1 MPIVDLQAPRLTD
14 VLDTPKGF
22 VVTPG
27 EEEVNKGS
35 DAPSWASSFG
45 AAFRQ
50 DNTVGSF
57 LSTGNTSQVRDD
69 TFNPWDEIKGTK
81 YEPQFSSFADVRNRQ
96 AFDTIRAK
104 IDQETEDRKLLD
116 SAPWYQSLIS
126 QGTAGAL
133 DLPSLIP
140 GGAFVKGAKG
150 GFSVA
155 KSALSV
161 GAAAG
166 VSSAIQETA
175 LQNMQETRTAGES
188 AVNIGASVLL
198 GGLLGAG
205 GAKLLSPGE
214 WSSAVAKLESELAT
228 GAADIERGLSGSPA
242 SVGAAASEPA
252 TLADNAIAGRAASA
266 VASSTAQLNPALRA
280 LTSPSAA
287 YREEATKL
295 FENSLY
301 LKKNDAGVASEPAVE
316 TFMKEW
322 NAGLA
327 TAVKNTEGAFSDYVK
342 ANGGGKMAEM
352 APGRF
357 GLLTRSEFRE
367 EVGKAM
373 RRGDESDNPHV
384 AKVAKEWRAKVFD
397 PLKEA
402 AIEMKLLPADVSVE
416 TAQSYFSRMWNRQRL
431 VAQEDRFKAIVQ
443 AWVERESPKWA
454 DQYDKGVERRLSP
467 LQREIDEL
475 EMTKLRRGE
484 ELKQRRAG
492 NFIPQSDKTYDVYH
506 GSGAVFDEFDPAK
519 LGTATEAPSAKEG
532 FFFSKTPQTA
542 DSYTPKQY
550 ATKSEMPPEA
560 LARLVDLENQLAKEK
575 EGTSTRSKIQKI
587 EDQIQE
593 LRAAN
598 IVHEEGSNVR
608 AVRVRMENPFVYDF
622 KGSKYRDQSYAKLI
636 AEAKA
641 AGHDGVIFKNTFDG
655 GPLDDIHVVF
665 DQKQIGS
672 RFETVPD
679 TSEMTE
685 GDIRQALRIVSGG
698 APKPK
703 GVKTLSQFVLEAGG
717 LVDDAGEL
725 AHRGITNK
733 ARPGLIRKERKTAQ
747 SSGGGW
753 TLDDMARHAW
763 ENGYFPE
770 SSQRPSI
777 DQFVEALND
786 DFHKVRAVLKHG
798 EQDAYRLNELVAQL
812 EADLA
817 RAGVGADG
825 KAPRFST
832 SEEMKGAVERVYKAL
847 DAEADRKIAALK
859 DRLNERQA
867 DARVER
873 ESRFIGDPKEL
884 SREIADEVFNSLT
897 GRTSEGPRPEFITI
911 KARGPLKERTFNIP
925 DELIEDF
932 LESDVDVVG
941 RRYARVMGADVELSR
956 KFGSVDLKDQIAKVR
971 EDYKAL
977 REQAKTE
984 KERMVLDKREKSD
997 IGDLE
1002 AMRDMLRGT
1011 DPTNK
1016 WDQDF
1021 SRMVRSVN
1029 HVNYLRSMGE
1039 VAIASLSETVRPAM
1053 VHGLLPYMKTIGQLA
1068 TNLKGIKMSVAEA
1081 QLAGNVV
1088 ERALGQRLATLSD
1101 IADPYASRG
1110 PVEAF
1115 LENMTNVAS
1124 RWNGI
1129 RMLTDMQKSIAA
1141 VMTQNRVL
1149 QNVEAYGKI
1158 KPDEKRYLAYVGID
1172 QSMAERIAKQ
1182 FAEHGETVEGVR
1194 VAKTERWTDEVARRT
1209 YRAAINKDVDS
1220 IITTKG
1226 VADTPLFANTPTGR
1240 AMLQFKSFA
1249 LASHQRVL
1257 LRGLQE
1263 DQTRFIG
1270 GLMAMSMIGMMA
1282 TWLKAVSGNRME
1294 KLQDIGKNPGW
1305 WLSEGLDR
1313 SGVFSVPMELANT
1326 FEKAT
1331 GLNPVKTPLKAFD
1344 EGSAQSQRMQNR
1356 SLMGAIAGPSMG
1368 LVDDAG
1374 NVLGIPNKLRQG
1386 EEVTRGQKNAAER
1399 LLPFNSYVGM
1409 RQLLR
1414 YVINPDAARP

>member
-1 MPIVDLQAPRLTD
+1 
-14 VLDTPKGF
+14 
-22 VVTPG
+22 
-27 EEEVNKGS
+27 
-35 DAPSWASSFG
+35 
-45 AAFRQ
+45 
-50 DNTVGSF
+50 
-57 LSTGNTSQVRDD
+57 
-69 TFNPWDEIKGTK
+69 
-81 YEPQFSSFADVRNRQ
+81 
-96 AFDTIRAK
+96 
-104 IDQETEDRKLLD
+104 
-116 SAPWYQSLIS
+116 
-126 QGTAGAL
+126 
-133 DLPSLIP
+133 
-140 GGAFVKGAKG
+140 
-150 GFSVA
+150 
-155 KSALSV
+155 
-161 GAAAG
+161 
-166 VSSAIQETA
+166 
-175 LQNMQETRTAGES
+175 
-188 AVNIGASVLL
+188 
-198 GGLLGAG
+198 LLGAG
-205 GAKLLSPGE
+205 GAKLLSPAE

-228 GAADIERGLSGSPA
+228 GAADIERGLSGAPA
-242 SVGAAASEPA
+242 SAGAAANAPVS
-252 TLADNAIAGRAASA
+252 LADNAIAGRAASA

-301 LKKNDAGVASEPAVE
+301 LKKNDEGVASEPAVE

-357 GLLTRSEFRE
+357 GLMTRSEFRE

-373 RRGDESDNPHV
+373 RRNDVSDNPHV
-384 AKVAKEWRAKVFD
+384 AKVAKEWRAKVFE

-431 VAQEDRFKAIVQ
+431 VAQEDRFKGIVQ

-484 ELKQRRAG
+484 ELKQRG
-492 NFIPQSDKTYDVYH
+492 N
-506 GSGAVFDEFDPAK
+506 
-519 LGTATEAPSAKEG
+519 EA
-532 FFFSKTPQTA
+532 
-542 DSYTPKQY
+542 
-550 ATKSEMPPEA
+550 
-560 LARLVDLENQLAKEK
+560 
-575 EGTSTRSKIQKI
+575 
-587 EDQIQE
+587 
-593 LRAAN
+593 
-598 IVHEEGSNVR
+598 
-608 AVRVRMENPFVYDF
+608 
-622 KGSKYRDQSYAKLI
+622 
-636 AEAKA
+636 
-641 AGHDGVIFKNTFDG
+641 
-655 GPLDDIHVVF
+655 
-665 DQKQIGS
+665 
-672 RFETVPD
+672 D

-685 GDIRQALRIVSGG
+685 GDIRQALRIVNGG

-747 SSGGGW
+747 SSSGGW

-777 DQFVEALND
+777 DAFVEALND

-812 EADLA
+812 EADLS
-817 RAGVGADG
+817 RAGVGVDG

-832 SEEMKGAVERVYKAL
+832 SEEMKSAVGRVYKAL

-884 SREIADEVFNSLT
+884 SREIADEVFDSLT
-897 GRTSEGPRPEFITI
+897 GRTGEGPRPEFITI

-925 DELIEDF
+925 DELVEDF

-956 KFGSVDLKDQIAKVR
+956 KFGSVDLKEQIAKVR

-984 KERMVLDKREKSD
+984 KERMALDKREKSD

-1129 RMLTDMQKSIAA
+1129 RMLTDMQKSIAS
-1141 VMTQNRVL
+1141 VMTQNRLL
-1149 QNVEAYGKI
+1149 QGVENYGKSA
-1158 KPDEKRYLAYVGID
+1158 DKRYLAYVGID

-1182 FAEHGETVEGVR
+1182 FAEHGDTIEGVR
-1194 VAKTERWTDEVARRT
+1194 VAKTERWTDEVARRA

-1305 WLSEGLDR
+1305 WLAEGLDR

-1374 NVLGIPNKLRQG
+1374 NVLGIPKKLVQG
-1386 EEVTRGQKNAAER
+1386 EEITRGQKNAAER

-1414 YVINPDAARP
+1414 YAINPDAARP

>member
-1 MPIVDLQAPRLTD
+1 MPFVDLPTPQLGD

-22 VVTPG
+22 AVTPA
-27 EEEVNKGS
+27 EDEVNRGS
-35 DAPSWASSFG
+35 EAPSWSSTFG

-57 LSTGNTSQVRDD
+57 LSMGNQSQTRDD
-69 TFNPWDEIKGTK
+69 TFNPWDDIKGTK
-81 YEPQFSSFADVRNRQ
+81 YEPHFSSFVDVRNRQ
-96 AFDTIRAK
+96 AADTVKAK
-104 IDQETEDRKLLD
+104 IDQENDDRKLLE
-116 SAPWYQSLIS
+116 SAPWYQSLTS
-126 QGTAGAL
+126 QAAAGAL

-155 KSALSV
+155 RSALSV
-161 GAAAG
+161 GGAAG
-166 VSSAIQETA
+166 VSSALQETA

-188 AVNIGASVLL
+188 AINIGASVLL

-205 GAKLLSPGE
+205 GAKLLSPAE
-214 WSSAVAKLESELAT
+214 WASSVAKLEADL
-228 GAADIERGLSGSPA
+228 ADIERGLSGSPA
-242 SVGAAASEPA
+242 SAGAAANLPA
-252 TLADNAIAGRAASA
+252 SLEENAIAGRAASA

-301 LKKNDAGVASEPAVE
+301 LKKNDEGIASEPAVE

-327 TAVKNTEGAFSDYVK
+327 TAVQNTESAFSDYVK
-342 ANGGGKMAEM
+342 ASGGGKMAEM
-352 APGRF
+352 APGKF
-357 GLLTRSEFRE
+357 GLMTRSEFRE
-367 EVGKAM
+367 EVGRAM
-373 RRGDESDNPHV
+373 RRGDEHDNPHV
-384 AKVAKEWRAKVFD
+384 AKVAKDWRAKVFD

-416 TAQSYFSRMWNRQRL
+416 TAQSYFSRMWNKQRL
-431 VAQEDRFKAIVQ
+431 VAQEGRFKDIVG
-443 AWVERESPKWA
+443 AWVERETPKWRA
-454 DQYDKGVERRLSP
+454 IFDKETAEGSAKLKDEKLSDYLRERRIE
-467 LQREIDEL
+467 RE
-475 EMTKLRRGE
+475 
-484 ELKQRRAG
+484 
-492 NFIPQSDKTYDVYH
+492 
-506 GSGAVFDEFDPAK
+506 
-519 LGTATEAPSAKEG
+519 
-532 FFFSKTPQTA
+532 
-542 DSYTPKQY
+542 
-550 ATKSEMPPEA
+550 
-560 LARLVDLENQLAKEK
+560 AR
-575 EGTSTRSKIQKI
+575 
-587 EDQIQE
+587 
-593 LRAAN
+593 
-598 IVHEEGSNVR
+598 
-608 AVRVRMENPFVYDF
+608 F
-622 KGSKYRDQSYAKLI
+622 
-636 AEAKA
+636 
-641 AGHDGVIFKNTFDG
+641 
-655 GPLDDIHVVF
+655 
-665 DQKQIGS
+665 
-672 RFETVPD
+672 
-679 TSEMTE
+679 
-685 GDIRQALRIVSGG
+685 GDI
-698 APKPK
+698 K
-703 GVKTLSQFVLEAGG
+703 
-717 LVDDAGEL
+717 DAGRQV
-725 AHRGITNK
+725 A
-733 ARPGLIRKERKTAQ
+733 
-747 SSGGGW
+747 
-753 TLDDMARHAW
+753 DD
-763 ENGYFPE
+763 
-770 SSQRPSI
+770 
-777 DQFVEALND
+777 
-786 DFHKVRAVLKHG
+786 
-798 EQDAYRLNELVAQL
+798 
-812 EADLA
+812 
-817 RAGVGADG
+817 
-825 KAPRFST
+825 
-832 SEEMKGAVERVYKAL
+832 
-847 DAEADRKIAALK
+847 
-859 DRLNERQA
+859 
-867 DARVER
+867 
-873 ESRFIGDPKEL
+873 
-884 SREIADEVFNSLT
+884 VFNSLT

-925 DELIEDF
+925 DELVEDF

-941 RRYARVMGADVELSR
+941 RRYARVMGADVELAR
-956 KFGSVDLKDQIAKVR
+956 KFGTVDLKDQITKIR
-971 EDYKAL
+971 EDYKQL
-977 REQAKTE
+977 RELAKTE
-984 KERMVLDKREKSD
+984 KERMALDKRERSD
-997 IGDLE
+997 ISDLE

-1039 VAIASLSETVRPAM
+1039 VAFASLAETVRPAM

-1068 TNLKGIKMSVAEA
+1068 TNLSAIKMSVAEA
-1081 QLAGNVV
+1081 KLAGNVV

-1129 RMLTDMQKSIAA
+1129 RMLTDMQKSIAS
-1141 VMTQNRVL
+1141 VMTQDRVL
-1149 QNVEAYGKI
+1149 RNVEAYAKA
-1158 KPDEKRYLAYVGID
+1158 KPDEKRYLAFVGID
-1172 QSMAERIAKQ
+1172 EGMAERIAKQ

-1194 VAKTERWTDEVARRT
+1194 VAKTEKWTDEVARRT

-1263 DQTRFIG
+1263 DQTRFVG
-1270 GLMAMSMIGMMA
+1270 GLLAMSMVGMFA

-1294 KLQDIGKNPGW
+1294 KLQDVGKNPGW
-1305 WLSEGLDR
+1305 WISEGLDR
-1313 SGVFSVPMELANT
+1313 SGIFSVPMELANT

-1374 NVLGIPNKLRQG
+1374 NVLGIPRKLMQG

-1399 LLPFNSYVGM
+1399 LLPFNSYFGL
-1409 RQLLR
+1409 RQILR
-1414 YVINPDAARP
+1414 YAINPDAARP

>member
-1 MPIVDLQAPRLTD
+1 VPIVDLQVPKLGD

-22 VVTPG
+22 AVTPG
-27 EEEVNKGS
+27 DEEVNRGS
-35 DAPSWASSFG
+35 DAPSMSSTLG

-57 LSTGNTSQVRDD
+57 LSSGSSSLVRDD
-69 TFNPWDEIKGTK
+69 AFNPWDEIKGTK
-81 YEPQFSSFADVRNRQ
+81 YEPQFASFADVRNRQ
-96 AFDTIRAK
+96 AFDVVKAK

-116 SAPWYQSLIS
+116 SAPWYQSLPA
-126 QGTAGAL
+126 QMAAGAI

-150 GFSVA
+150 GLSVA
-155 KSALSV
+155 RSALSV

-166 VSSAIQETA
+166 LSSAVQETA
-175 LQNMQETRTAGES
+175 LQSMQETRTAGES

-198 GGLLGAG
+198 GGLLGAA
-205 GAKLLSPGE
+205 GAKLLSPAE
-214 WSSAVAKLESELAT
+214 WSSAVARLEADLAT
-228 GAADIERGLSGSPA
+228 GAADIERGMGVPA
-242 SVGAAASEPA
+242 SVGAAANEPA
-252 TLADNAIAGRAASA
+252 TLAENAIAGRAASA

-295 FENSLY
+295 FENALY
-301 LKKNDAGVASEPAVE
+301 LKKNDEGVASEPAVE

-327 TAVKNTEGAFSDYVK
+327 RAVQNTEGAFSEYVK
-342 ANGGGKMAEM
+342 ANGGGMAAEM

-357 GLLTRSEFRE
+357 GLMTRSEFRE
-367 EVGKAM
+367 EVGRAM
-373 RRGDESDNPHV
+373 RRGDESDNPFV
-384 AKVAKEWRAKVFD
+384 AKVANEWRAKVFD
-397 PLKEA
+397 PLKQA
-402 AIEMKLLPADVSVE
+402 AIEMKLLPEDVSVE

-431 VAQEDRFKAIVQ
+431 VAQEDRFKGIVQ

-454 DQYDKGVERRLSP
+454 EQYDKGVERRLDP
-467 LQREIDEL
+467 VRREIEEL
-475 EMTKLRRGE
+475 EMAKLRRAE
-484 ELKQRRAG
+484 ESRQRG
-492 NFIPQSDKTYDVYH
+492 N
-506 GSGAVFDEFDPAK
+506 
-519 LGTATEAPSAKEG
+519 EA
-532 FFFSKTPQTA
+532 
-542 DSYTPKQY
+542 
-550 ATKSEMPPEA
+550 
-560 LARLVDLENQLAKEK
+560 
-575 EGTSTRSKIQKI
+575 
-587 EDQIQE
+587 
-593 LRAAN
+593 
-598 IVHEEGSNVR
+598 
-608 AVRVRMENPFVYDF
+608 
-622 KGSKYRDQSYAKLI
+622 
-636 AEAKA
+636 
-641 AGHDGVIFKNTFDG
+641 
-655 GPLDDIHVVF
+655 
-665 DQKQIGS
+665 
-672 RFETVPD
+672 D

-685 GDIRQALRIVSGG
+685 GDIRQALRIVEGG

-733 ARPGLIRKERKTAQ
+733 ARPGLIRKERRTAQ
-747 SSGGGW
+747 GKGGGW

-770 SSQRPSI
+770 NIQRPSI

-786 DFHKVRAVLKHG
+786 DFHKVRAVLKRG
-798 EQDAYRLNELVAQL
+798 EEDAYRLNELVAQL
-812 EADLA
+812 EADLS
-817 RAGVGADG
+817 RAGVGVDG
-825 KAPRFST
+825 KASRFST
-832 SEEMKGAVERVYKAL
+832 SDEMRGAVERVYKAL
-847 DAEADRKIAALK
+847 DAEADRKIAALR
-859 DRLNERQA
+859 DRLSEREA
-867 DARVER
+867 DAMAER
-873 ESRFIGDPKEL
+873 EARFIGDPKEL
-884 SREIADEVFNSLT
+884 SREIADEVFDSLT
-897 GRTSEGPRPEFITI
+897 GRAGEGPRPEFITI

-925 DELIEDF
+925 DDLVEDF

-941 RRYARVMGADVELSR
+941 RRYARVMGADVELAR
-956 KFGSVDLKDQIAKVR
+956 KFGSVDLKDQIAKIR
-971 EDYKAL
+971 EDYKRL
-977 REQAKTE
+977 RELAQTE
-984 KERMVLDKREKSD
+984 QERKALDKRERSD

-1011 DPTNK
+1011 NPTNA
-1016 WDQDF
+1016 WDHDF

-1039 VAIASLSETVRPAM
+1039 VALASLSETLRPAM

-1068 TNLKGIKMSVAEA
+1068 TNLKGIKMSVQEA
-1081 QLAGNVV
+1081 QLAGNVA

-1129 RMLTDMQKSIAA
+1129 RLLTDMQKSIAS

-1149 QNVEAYGKI
+1149 QNVESYGKI
-1158 KPDEKRYLAYVGID
+1158 KPAEKRYLAYVGID
-1172 QSMAERIAKQ
+1172 QSMAERIAAQ
-1182 FAEHGETVEGVR
+1182 FAEYGETVEGVR

-1220 IITTKG
+1220 IITTKS

-1270 GLMAMSMIGMMA
+1270 GMLAMSIVGMFA

-1294 KLQDIGKNPGW
+1294 KLQDVGKNPGW
-1305 WLSEGLDR
+1305 WVSEGVDR

-1331 GLNPVKTPLKAFD
+1331 NFNPIKTPLKALD

-1368 LVDDAG
+1368 LVDDVG
-1374 NVLGIPNKLRQG
+1374 NVLGIPNKLVQG
-1386 EEVTRGQKNAAER
+1386 EDVSRAQKNAAER
-1399 LLPFNSYVGM
+1399 LVPFSSYLGM
-1409 RQLLR
+1409 RQLFR